1 MPKQS
6 AVMKIRIFWVLVP
19 FSPLKLT
26 IFQQILASCIE
37 CIAKSMFK
45 KNQAQ
50 MLIKIPKNWPN
61 SQQ

>member
-6 AVMKIRIFWVLVP
+6 AVTKIRIFWVRVP

-26 IFQQILASCIE
+26 FLKQILASCME
-37 CIAKSMFK
+37 YIAKSMFK

-50 MLIKIPKNWPN
+50 MLI
-61 SQQ
+61 